1 MHDLWD
7 IIMLLIRAISWLI
20 RTKVASYIYIY
31 IYIYMIMGAS
41 ISLATSRILTNLLT
55 FCFRFLI

>member
-20 RTKVASYIYIY
+20 RTKVASYIY